1 MFKIGAASAPPSVMD
16 ESGDRFVT
24 VITRARTWLRSDR
37 CGRYA
42 RVARIV
48 PTVPMS
54 RRQRIDCPHERRPG
68 MAVCLHCLHAD
79 RVATRERR
87 QRAIVR
93 FIAWTLGLFVVGI
106 VGAAG
111 ANAVTRHPE
120 PIRPA
125 RTAARHATPVAVVA
139 SRDSV
144 LATAPLTAPTIQ
156 LQGAPASM
164 TPIVDSTAH
173 AAAAPVAVVP
183 PARAVDTAPPPPP
196 RLGPIIPQGRTDLHD
211 SLFAVRSGDTVVVN
225 FDTGPARTRR
235 ADKFESLVRQTL
247 RSVYG
252 AVADTVLAT
261 VPDGKLASAKEL
273 VTILPSRGIHLRA
286 AQGPR
291 LALWPQTRP
300 GRDGPLV
307 VAYRTIVER

>member
-1 MFKIGAASAPPSVMD
+1 
-16 ESGDRFVT
+16 
-24 VITRARTWLRSDR
+24 
-37 CGRYA
+37 
-42 RVARIV
+42 
-48 PTVPMS
+48 
-54 RRQRIDCPHERRPG
+54 

-79 RVATRERR
+79 RVAARERR
-87 QRAIVR
+87 QRAILR
-93 FIAWTLGLFVVGI
+93 LIAWTLGLAVVGI

-120 PIRPA
+120 PIHPA
-125 RTAARHATPVAVVA
+125 RTAVRRAAPIAVVA
-139 SRDSV
+139 ARDSAP
-144 LATAPLTAPTIQ
+144 ATAPLTAATVQ
-156 LQGAPASM
+156 LQGAAATA
-164 TPIVDSTAH
+164 TPIVDSATPAV
-173 AAAAPVAVVP
+173 AAPVTVAP
-183 PARAVDTAPPPPP
+183 PAPTVAAPPAAP

-235 ADKFESLVRQTL
+235 ADKFELLVRQTL

-261 VPDGKLASAKEL
+261 VPDGRLASAKEL
-273 VTILPSRGIHLRA
+273 VTTLPSRGLHLGTTP
-286 AQGPR
+286 GPR
-291 LALWPQTRP
+291 LGLWPQTRP